1 MRALAQTAP
10 KIEGRTKCRSR
21 GLRWRSSPSAPEGS
35 DAAQQQTHLK
45 GLGPDLGSWRL
56 HDLRRTVA
64 TGMAEIGVAPH
75 MVEAVL
81 NHVSGHKAGL
91 RTYNRA
97 RYADEVRDALNKW
110 AAHVEALVE

>member
-1 MRALAQTAP
+1 
-10 KIEGRTKCRSR
+10 
-21 GLRWRSSPSAPEGS
+21 
-35 DAAQQQTHLK
+35 
-45 GLGPDLGSWRL
+45 L

-81 NHVSGHKAGL
+81 NRVSGDKAGVADI
-91 RTYNRA
+91 YNRA
-97 RYADEVRDALNKW
+97 RYADKVRDALNKW